1 VNHDFCEY
9 GVFASFISTH
19 FVQRPWLDVVCL
31 VGTALVFWAGSA
43 LWVRTATRS
52 IRDRSEK
59 EAAERIRNAR
69 ECYDILLQEIQGL
82 LLSFH
87 AAAQKVPPDHE
98 SRKAL
103 EQALASTDRV
113 VVGARDRISRL

>member
-1 VNHDFCEY
+1 VVHVFDNYEAITSFNAIRVVRQAWFIAAGFAGIALAFC
-9 GVFASFISTH
+9 
-19 FVQRPWLDVVCL
+19 
-31 VGTALVFWAGSA
+31 AGSA
-43 LWVRTATRS
+43 LWIRVVARTIQARA
-52 IRDRSEK
+52 EK
-59 EAAERIRNAR
+59 HADERIRNAR
-69 ECYDILLQEIQGL
+69 ECHDILLQEIQGL

-87 AAAQKVPPDHE
+87 AAAQKVPQEHE

>member
-1 VNHDFCEY
+1 MINEFHSNE
-9 GVFASFISTH
+9 ATH
-19 FVQRPWLDVVCL
+19 GAWFSGACFVGFTL
-31 VGTALVFWAGSA
+31 AFWAGSA
-43 LWVRTATRS
+43 LWIRRVTRVVNVRA
-52 IRDRSEK
+52 EK
-59 EAAERIRNAR
+59 HAEERIRDAR

-87 AAAQKVPPDHE
+87 AAAQKVPPEHE

-113 VVGARDRISRL
+113 VLGARDRIRRL